1 MILCILK
8 MRVCTMKNLLIG
20 IIVGIISGLFA
31 SGGGLILVPL
41 YTYIIKLN
49 EKDARATSIFCILP
63 MVIVTAIVYSKN
75 NFIDFSLGIK
85 CAIGGIF
92 GGILGGK
99 LLNKV
104 KDKYLKIIFII
115 FLLYAGINITV
126 R

>member
-1 MILCILK
+1 
-8 MRVCTMKNLLIG
+8 MKNLLIG
-20 IIVGIISGLFA
+20 IIVGIVSGLFA

-41 YTYIIKLN
+41 YTYVIKLN
-49 EKDARATSIFCILP
+49 EKDARATSMFCILP
-63 MVIVTAIVYSKN
+63 MVITTAIIYSKN
-75 NFIDFSLGIK
+75 NFIDLGLGIK

-99 LLNKV
+99 LLSKV

-115 FLLYAGINITV
+115 FLLYAGINIIV